1 MNRIMMHI
9 RLYGFLLLLSLIAC
23 NTGVDTRVMDFN
35 QLRIDKTLVD
45 EVRLSEGQKVD
56 AQIGT
61 HTLHEMLLEG
71 DFLPSGW
78 VADPPPRFYELKRVE
93 RESNQVLLFYAV
105 CFEEERIAEIKVA
118 TLEGENLRYNYLIWS
133 NVEYGDPYT
142 LIQLEGKNGSIQ
154 FYHEGE
160 LRFTYLPDQGKV
172 KMP

>member
-1 MNRIMMHI
+1 MQK
-9 RLYGFLLLLSLIAC
+9 RLLGCFFLLSLLAC
-23 NTGVDTRVMDFN
+23 HTGVDTRVMDFD

-45 EVRLSEGQKVD
+45 EVQLSEGQKMD
-56 AQIGT
+56 AKIGT

-78 VADPPPRFYELKRVE
+78 VADPPPSFYELKRVK
-93 RESNQVLLFYAV
+93 RANNQVLLFYAV

-118 TLEGENLRYNYLIWS
+118 TLEGEELRYNYLIWS

-142 LIQLEGKNGSIQ
+142 LIQLEDTSDSIQ

-160 LRFTYLPDQGKV
+160 LRFTYRPDEGRIE
-172 KMP
+172 MP